1 MMLHTYTY
9 QVRPKDKDWPG
20 SQAMLKLQLCLHSQ
34 NHYHTSC
41 LANGNALQFA
51 VIISNPRYL
60 CALYFAL
67 FYFEERDHED
77 FCNIKM
83 LLAQA
88 VKGTFCWSQ
97 KSPSQSIPTGPC
109 FLPWQRSRWE
119 IYLSMSFSWEAAVL
133 RGSSS
138 TTPHPTSPRLA
149 RTAVV
154 DCGCRGAMR
163 AYGSIRVGREK
174 LADHWHG
181 HHWHC
186 NKNYIEILYM
196 LPYYTLH

>member
-34 NHYHTSC
+34 NHVHTSC

>member
-1 MMLHTYTY
+1 MFHTYTY

-34 NHYHTSC
+34 NHFHTSC

-51 VIISNPRYL
+51 VIISRYL
-60 CALYFAL
+60 CALNFAL

-97 KSPSQSIPTGPC
+97 KSPSQSIPTGLC

-163 AYGSIRVGREK
+163 VYGSIRVGREK